1 MIGPCPWPG
10 CPNRTA
16 FTRSTRT
23 RGTSTPN
30 LGRDTRARQSGA
42 DFLGS
47 QILKI
52 CDDGSNDYIRPRMEP
67 SSTYRCPRLL
77 RMITSPQSS
86 RENLSLYF
94 SCAVKRRGQQRGK
107 TRPGTGSLHPVA
119 IGAVV
124 EVTKLLKPLVQR
136 VALGDLASFSG
147 RNESER

>member
-16 FTRSTRT
+16 STRGTRT
-23 RGTSTPN
+23 RGTSTAN

-52 CDDGSNDYIRPRMEP
+52 CDDGSNDYIRPRMES

-94 SCAVKRRGQQRGK
+94 SCAVKRRWSTAGK
-107 TRPGTGSLHPVA
+107 DPPGNWFAPPGSNRSSSGGNEAAEASGVK
-119 IGAVV
+119 G
-124 EVTKLLKPLVQR
+124 R
-136 VALGDLASFSG
+136 FGDLASLC
-147 RNESER
+147 RP